1 MQLMERKK
9 ERAPGQA
16 RGDEQAS
23 AFSAVLHRRDLRISC
38 PMNPPEHPASR
49 RIRQR
54 AAAFGI
60 RFRPVKVKARHDG
73 WTPERQRAF
82 IDRLCLIGTVA
93 RAARAVGKTP
103 QSAYRLREHKGAGSF
118 RRAWDEALGVSR
130 SHIADVAIERC
141 IEGETVPVV
150 HRGRKVGEWIRHDNR
165 LLVAALGAL
174 FRDERTGAALKDKD
188 LFA

>member
-1 MQLMERKK
+1 MK
-9 ERAPGQA
+9 E
-16 RGDEQAS
+16 
-23 AFSAVLHRRDLRISC
+23 
-38 PMNPPEHPASR
+38 PEHPASR

-60 RFRPVKVKARHDG
+60 RFRAVKVKARHDG

-82 IDRLCLIGTVA
+82 IDRLCLIGNVA

-130 SHIADVAIERC
+130 SHIVDLAIERC

-150 HRGRKVGEWIRHDNR
+150 YRGRKVGEWTRYDNR
-165 LLVAALGAL
+165 LLSAALGAL
-174 FRDERTGAALKDKD
+174 FRDGRTRAALKDKD
-188 LFA
+188 LFE